1 MDIFP
6 GKDDKLVFVTN
17 SPYQKIK
24 VFDKLNGL
32 RYMTLNSVQQ
42 GGHLPGRPER
52 LLMPYFKLGFTSLLF
67 TENATDFLFVGL
79 GMGGMPAYLRTIRPD
94 AEIDV
99 VEIDPGVFET
109 ARDHFGFREDDKMR
123 VTIADGRKFVQGAK
137 KKYDVVF
144 LDAYRDIS
152 VPTHLTTVEFMREV
166 RSVLKPGGVAVSN
179 LWGSVVNQL
188 FDSCVRTLSEVFP
201 RLYKFRSFT
210 YNYIFIATTEE
221 EEVMPGEILG
231 RAKALMKHT
240 HMGFDMI
247 ELVRR
252 QYNRESVSSDLGE
265 VLTDEK
271 VKSNTA

>member
-6 GKDDKLVFVTN
+6 AKQDKLIYVTN

-24 VFDKLNGL
+24 VFDKMNGL
-32 RYMTLNSVQQ
+32 RYMTLNTVQQ

-67 TENATDFLFVGL
+67 VEEPTDFLFVGL
-79 GMGGMPAYLRTIRPD
+79 GMGGMPAYLRTIRPE

-99 VEIDPGVFET
+99 VEIDPGVVET
-109 ARDHFGFREDDKMR
+109 AHGWFGFREDER
-123 VTIADGRKFVQGAK
+123 LRATVGDGRKFIRETK

-152 VPTHLTTVEFMREV
+152 VPSHLTTVEFMLEV
-166 RSVLKPGGVAVSN
+166 RSILKPGGVAVSN

-188 FDSCVRTLSEVFP
+188 YDSCVKTITEAFP
-201 RLYKFRSFT
+201 RVYKFRSYT

-252 QYNRESVSSDLGE
+252 QYNRESGSSDLGE
-265 VLTDEK
+265 VLTDDK
-271 VKSNTA
+271 VKM